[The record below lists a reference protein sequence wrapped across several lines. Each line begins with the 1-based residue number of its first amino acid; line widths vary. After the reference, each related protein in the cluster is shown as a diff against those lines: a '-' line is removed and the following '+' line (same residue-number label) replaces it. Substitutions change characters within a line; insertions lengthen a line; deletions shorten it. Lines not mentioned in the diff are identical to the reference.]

1 MVFDSIPGDSR
12 WLPVVFNIL
21 EQPGNE
27 PVQHCLSWFAKVVHY
42 CDMVLQQFIPDHKPG
57 WNSPLDIDSERST
70 ISHNGHHRITSDT
83 VYQTSVSLFA
93 CQRVNSPECN
103 YRDYRLICLLMQ
115 QPSKKLLHVYTL
127 AWKSRRREWR
137 YIWRWWCMHGSIW
150 MRGRAHEGQ
159 YGFPWVA
166 CCGFEITSSI
176 SSGN

>member
-1 MVFDSIPGDSR
+1 MNR
-12 WLPVVFNIL
+12 FNIVH
-21 EQPGNE
+21 PGSSR
-27 PVQHCLSWFAKVVHY
+27 LSTIMTWFY
-42 CDMVLQQFIPDHKPG
+42 NSSSQITKPG
-57 WNSPLDIDSERST
+57 WNGPLDIDSERST

-93 CQRVNSPECN
+93 CQRLNSPECN